1 MRTYSEPFVGL
12 SWVFFFSS
20 VFCPISCT
28 HQILCWYLYFQEPKY
43 KQILR
48 KKELYIDLKSTI
60 LDLLNGRKIDSVS
73 HYTLP
78 YLNVIIFKITK
89 FKNGSPCIPISARGA
104 QGNNHIILVKMFK
117 SFFSAGD
124 FEKHETRK
132 NSYWWF
138 YHLHKQKFMFF

>member
-1 MRTYSEPFVGL
+1 MSTPLNYFEPSCALIQNL
-12 SWVFFFSS
+12 SLAFPECFSS
-20 VFCPISCT
+20 VRSFVPFRALTKFCVDICIFKES
-28 HQILCWYLYFQEPKY
+28 KY

-78 YLNVIIFKITK
+78 YLNVIIFKITI

-104 QGNNHIILVKMFK
+104 QGNNHIILVKIFK
-117 SFFSAGD
+117 SFF
-124 FEKHETRK
+124 FCRTI
-132 NSYWWF
+132 F
-138 YHLHKQKFMFF
+138 

>member
-1 MRTYSEPFVGL
+1 MHSPNSVL
-12 SWVFFFSS
+12 IS
-20 VFCPISCT
+20 VFSRAKVQT
-28 HQILCWYLYFQEPKY
+28 NTK
-43 KQILR
+43 

-78 YLNVIIFKITK
+78 YLNVIIFKITI

-117 SFFSAGD
+117 SFFLQEY
-124 FEKHETRK
+124 FVKHEIRK
-132 NSYWWF
+132 IS
-138 YHLHKQKFMFF
+138 HA